1 MPRLP
6 LLVAALWAAL
16 ATTSCLYTNVRAPLS
31 YGSATPS
38 DAGGNLG
45 REVTGSGCNMA
56 LLWLFAVGNGGY
68 EAAVKDALEYSGAP
82 FLVDVKAD
90 TTYTSYLFG
99 LYQRQCTVVTA
110 RLPGGAAAA
119 AASAPPASGSA
130 AP

>member
-1 MPRLP
+1 MPRLS
-6 LLVAALWAAL
+6 LLVAALSTAV
-16 ATTSCLYTNVRAPLS
+16 ATSSCLYTNVRAPLS
-31 YGSATPS
+31 YGSATPG

-45 REVTGSGCNMA
+45 REVTGSGCNTA

-99 LYQRQCTVVTA
+99 LYQRQCTVITA

-119 AASAPPASGSA
+119 ASVPAGAGNSAP
-130 AP
+130 